1 MPLARPFAGPL
12 APTRSR
18 LLRRAG
24 FALVLSLPLASAA
37 GAGAMTEAYRAF
49 YADLEAR
56 LVAQG
61 RLRMDRGTGGAD
73 AGRLARDFIEIAL
86 REEYAGGAL
95 SSGTG
100 TRADKPLLRWEDP
113 VRMQVLFG
121 ASVPDPRRAEDRRA
135 IRDYAARLSG
145 LTGHPIAQ
153 VRDGANF
160 HVLVVNEDE
169 RRSLESQLP
178 RLIPGISP
186 WMVRTIGQMQK
197 THLCMVV
204 AEPHADP
211 SRGYARVVAIL
222 RDEHAGRLRQAC
234 LEEELAQAMGLP
246 NDCDTPY
253 PTIFG
258 ENLLHASLTRRDEL
272 LLKMLYHPSL
282 ASGMTRDE
290 AMPAITRLAE
300 RLSAR

>member
-1 MPLARPFAGPL
+1 MPLARPL
-12 APTRSR
+12 AILARTG
-18 LLRRAG
+18 L
-24 FALVLSLPLASAA
+24 ALVLSLPLATGAK
-37 GAGAMTEAYRAF
+37 AGAMTEAYRAF

-61 RLRMDRGTGGAD
+61 RLRTDRGQAGTD
-73 AGRLARDFIEIAL
+73 AASLARDFVDIAL
-86 REEYAGGAL
+86 YEEYAGGAL
-95 SSGTG
+95 SANKGH
-100 TRADKPLLRWEDP
+100 RAGKPLLRWEDP

-121 ASVPDPRRAEDRRA
+121 ASVPEARRAEDRRA
-135 IRDYAARLSG
+135 IHAYAGRLSSI
-145 LTGHPIAQ
+145 TGHPIAPAQ
-153 VRDGANF
+153 DAANF

-169 RRSLESQLP
+169 RRSLRSQLP

-186 WMVRTIGQMQK
+186 WMVNTIGRMQK

-204 AEPHADP
+204 AVPHADP
-211 SRGYARVVAIL
+211 SRGYARAVAIL
-222 RDEHAGRLRQAC
+222 RAEHSGRLRQAC

-246 NDCDTPY
+246 NDCDTTDPS
-253 PTIFG
+253 IFTD
-258 ENLLHASLTRRDEL
+258 NLEHASLTRRDEL

-300 RLSAR
+300 TLATR

>member
-1 MPLARPFAGPL
+1 MPLARPL
-12 APTRSR
+12 AMLPRSLAR
-18 LLRRAG
+18 TAI
-24 FALVLSLPLASAA
+24 AVALSLPLAVGAE
-37 GAGAMTEAYRAF
+37 AGAMTDAYRAF

-61 RLRMDRGTGGAD
+61 RLRTDRGQARTD
-73 AGRLARDFIEIAL
+73 AASLVRDFVDIAL

-95 SSGTG
+95 SANRGHRS
-100 TRADKPLLRWEDP
+100 DKPLLRWEEP

-121 ASVPDPRRAEDRRA
+121 ASVPEDRRAQDRRA
-135 IRDYAARLSG
+135 IRAYTARLSG
-145 LTGHPIAQ
+145 LTGHPIETA
-153 VRDGANF
+153 RAEANF

-169 RRSLESQLP
+169 RRSLQSQLP
-178 RLIPGISP
+178 RVIPGLSP
-186 WMVRTIGQMQK
+186 WMVNTIGRMQK

-222 RDEHAGRLRQAC
+222 RAEHTGRLRQAC

-246 NDCDTPY
+246 NDCDTTDPS
-253 PTIFG
+253 IFAD
-258 ENLLHASLTRRDEL
+258 NLVHASLTRRDEL

-300 RLSAR
+300 ILAAR